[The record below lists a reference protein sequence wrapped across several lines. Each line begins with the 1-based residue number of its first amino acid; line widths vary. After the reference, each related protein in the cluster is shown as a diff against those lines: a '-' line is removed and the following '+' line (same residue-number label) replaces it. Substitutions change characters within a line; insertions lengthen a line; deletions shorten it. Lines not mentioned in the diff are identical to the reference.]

1 LGGYA
6 GSKNRVFPG
15 ITGFAGSKIRLF
27 PGIRAYAGSNF
38 LTVLLCNI
46 LIINTLNL
54 KTPHLPLSNP
64 IFRLKNFQ

>member
-1 LGGYA
+1 LSDYA

-15 ITGFAGSKIRLF
+15 IPGFAGSKIRLF

-38 LTVLLCNI
+38 WAVLNYNT
-46 LIINTLNL
+46 LIINMLSL